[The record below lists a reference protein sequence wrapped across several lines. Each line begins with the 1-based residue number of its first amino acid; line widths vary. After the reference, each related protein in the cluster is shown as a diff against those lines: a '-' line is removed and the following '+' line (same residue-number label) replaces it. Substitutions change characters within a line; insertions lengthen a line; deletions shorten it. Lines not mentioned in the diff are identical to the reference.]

1 MDTLDLQGAARA
13 VHAVRLL
20 MDDHRDRLVALD
32 QAVGD
37 GDLGLTMTKAFAA
50 ADEYAASAAGVTPG
64 KMLMQAGMAIAKAAP
79 STMGTL
85 VATGFMRGGKAV
97 ADAAALDTPALATF
111 FRAFTAGIMERG
123 KTQPGNKTVVDALD
137 PAATALE
144 AAAARRADMRAAL
157 TEAATAAENGRAAAR
172 QMMSQHGKAAVFRE
186 QTIGVDDPG
195 AAVGA
200 LILQGFAQSVQT

>member
-1 MDTLDLQGAARA
+1 MATLDLQGAARA

-20 MDDHRDRLVALD
+20 MDEHRDRLVALD

-97 ADAAALDTPALATF
+97 ADADALDTPALATF

-144 AAAARRADMRAAL
+144 AAAARGTDMRAAL
-157 TEAATAAENGRAAAR
+157 ADAAVAAEHGRVAAR

-195 AAVGA
+195 AAVGE
-200 LILQGFAQSVQT
+200 LILQGFARSVEA

>member
-1 MDTLDLQGAARA
+1 MDALDLQGAARA

-20 MDDHRDRLVALD
+20 MDEHRDRLVALD